1 MDAQGNILKLSF
13 LLSYLALL
21 ICVVGG
27 IPFMTAVFRSVT
39 LMTVFT
45 VAGYGF
51 RWYLLHVVSSVQPEE
66 PAKFM
71 GDDQE
76 DHSEYDISDDELA
89 QPLPE
94 AEETAPA
101 APQNVEQPGEL
112 S

>member
-1 MDAQGNILKLSF
+1 MDTQGNILKLSF

-27 IPFMTAVFRSVT
+27 IPFMTAVFRSVI

-45 VAGYGF
+45 LVGYGF

-66 PAKFM
+66 PTRFM

-76 DHSEYDISDDELA
+76 DHSEFDISDDESA
-89 QPLPE
+89 EPE
-94 AEETAPA
+94 FAAEDISPQTA
-101 APQNVEQPGEL
+101 QNVEQPGD
-112 S
+112 